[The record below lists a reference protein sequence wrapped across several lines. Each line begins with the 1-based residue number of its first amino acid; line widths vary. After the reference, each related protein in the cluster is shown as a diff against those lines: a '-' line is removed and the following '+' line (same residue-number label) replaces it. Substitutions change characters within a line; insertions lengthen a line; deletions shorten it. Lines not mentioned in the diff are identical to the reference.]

1 MKDVSAPIRSERP
14 NDVVQFFVRS
24 LRDCTCCASQC
35 CLNATCVSS
44 AMMNV
49 SGITTI
55 ATIWISFAA
64 FAL

>member
-1 MKDVSAPIRSERP
+1 MKYVIALINSDRP
-14 NDVVQFFVRS
+14 NETVQLLAMSPKEFR
-24 LRDCTCCASQC
+24 CAASQC
-35 CLNATCVSS
+35 CLNATFVRS